1 MSQSSQPV
9 SRASTVQDR
18 FTAARTSLTATQVA
32 VGTALVAGLLFLLVF
47 AGEPAVHESLH
58 DARHAAGI
66 VCH

>member
-1 MSQSSQPV
+1 MSQSTPPA
-9 SRASTVQDR
+9 SRAPTVRDR
-18 FTAARTSLTATQVA
+18 LAVARTALTATQVA
-32 VGTALVAGLLFLLVF
+32 LGTALVAGLLFLLVF

>member
-1 MSQSSQPV
+1 MSQSSTPAP
-9 SRASTVQDR
+9 RAPTVADR
-18 FTAARTSLTATQVA
+18 IAAAQTSLTATQVA
-32 VGTALVAGLLFLLVF
+32 LGTALVAGLLFLLVF

>member
-1 MSQSSQPV
+1 MSQSAPPA
-9 SRASTVQDR
+9 SRASTVRDR
-18 FTAARTSLTATQVA
+18 ITAARTSLTATQLA
-32 VGTALVAGLLFLLVF
+32 IGTALVAGLLALFVF

>member
-1 MSQSSQPV
+1 MSQSAPPA

-18 FTAARTSLTATQVA
+18 IAAARTSLTATQVA
-32 VGTALVAGLLFLLVF
+32 IGVALVAGLLFLLTF
-47 AGEPAVHESLH
+47 AGEPAVHDSLH